1 MRARDARGK
10 WKEQDMETLMAGTAI
25 FEVFLAS
32 LGMSALMA
40 TLALRGAFWLMHGA
54 GIGRQPT
61 LRLAVRTVPGAAG
74 SAGRLMPVPVRSVH
88 RIG

>member
-1 MRARDARGK
+1 
-10 WKEQDMETLMAGTAI
+10 METLMAGTAI

-32 LGMSALMA
+32 VGMATLMA
-40 TLALRGAFWLMHGA
+40 MLALRGAFWLMHDA

-61 LRLAVRTVPGAAG
+61 LRLPVRTVPGAAG
-74 SAGRLMPVPVRSVH
+74 PTGRLMPVPVRSVH